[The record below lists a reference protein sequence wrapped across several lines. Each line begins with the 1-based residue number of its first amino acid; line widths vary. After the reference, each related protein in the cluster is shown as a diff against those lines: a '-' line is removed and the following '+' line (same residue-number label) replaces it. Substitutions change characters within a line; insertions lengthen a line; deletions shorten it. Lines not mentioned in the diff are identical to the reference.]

1 MPLISFFYIFL
12 LCLQSDRKLLR
23 YSRYL
28 KLSLAILCL
37 SIILEPIFN
46 FGDLIVYEGQGGV
59 RLSGFGLNPNGAAF
73 MILTLAAAIHIV
85 DGGISNRVLG
95 LAALCIFLTL
105 SRSGLLCLMMF
116 FILLKV
122 RNITFKNFVRGVA
135 GLLIISIA
143 VVSLSG
149 TNNLETSFFAKMQ
162 LERINPFAQAAAV
175 EKDSSR
181 FDVLERYLEEIE
193 EEPLFGE
200 GQKEGMRGVRVAGVK
215 DNVKPIILF

>member
-1 MPLISFFYIFL
+1 
-12 LCLQSDRKLLR
+12 
-23 YSRYL
+23 
-28 KLSLAILCL
+28 
-37 SIILEPIFN
+37 
-46 FGDLIVYEGQGGV
+46 
-59 RLSGFGLNPNGAAF
+59 
-73 MILTLAAAIHIV
+73 
-85 DGGISNRVLG
+85 
-95 LAALCIFLTL
+95 
-105 SRSGLLCLMMF
+105 MMF

-149 TNNLETSFFAKMQ
+149 TNNLESSFFAKMQ

-200 GQKEGMRGVRVAGVK
+200 GPKEGMRGVRVAGVK
-215 DNVKPIILF
+215 DNVRAHNTVLNIWYEVGILGAFAFISFLFFVMFAALKQTSAQLVAIICFLFTFFINNLLMMPHFWLMVGLLLAFDKNTKEKVI